1 MLEYLRSAFAA
12 LLANKV
18 RAALTMIGVV
28 IGVLAVTLLVG
39 VGDGAR
45 IYVERTL
52 EGIGANLLIVTPGR
66 RETRGAMAGP
76 HGGNVTRP
84 LVMEDVRALERQGT
98 HIREVTGAT
107 QGGGTIKYKDRRR
120 DTLVFGVGAAFPD
133 IRNMHVG
140 VGTFVRQEDV
150 DARRRVTVLGRTVVR
165 ELFGDESP
173 LGKAVRIGDARYRV
187 IGIMEEKGTSLGM
200 DLDDLVFL
208 PVTAALDL
216 FGTDSLNSILTAAKN
231 KEDVPLAMAEVD
243 DILARRR
250 HGERE
255 VTVQSQDDLLAT
267 FGSLTNAMTW
277 MLLAIASISLVVG
290 GIGIMNIMLVSVR
303 ERTREIGVRR
313 ALGATRADVL
323 WQFLVESMAISILG
337 GLLGL
342 GLGVAV
348 SLAVRSAAPDVP
360 LEVSPW
366 IAMVALSSAV
376 VVGVVSGVVPARRAA
391 LLDPVEALRYE

>member
-1 MLEYLRSAFAA
+1 MLEYLRSAFSA

-18 RAALTMIGVV
+18 RAALTMLGVV

-45 IYVERTL
+45 LYIERTL
-52 EGIGANLLIVTPGR
+52 EGIGANLLFVSPGR
-66 RETRGAMAGP
+66 RETRGSMGGP

-98 HIREVTGAT
+98 LIREVTGAT

-133 IRNMHVG
+133 LRNMHVG
-140 VGTFVRQEDV
+140 VGSFVRQEDV
-150 DARRRVTVLGRTVVR
+150 DARRRVAVLGRTVVR
-165 ELFGDESP
+165 ELFGDENP
-173 LGKAVRIGDARYRV
+173 LGKSVRIGEARYRV
-187 IGIMEEKGTSLGM
+187 SGIMEEKGASLGM
-200 DLDDLVFL
+200 DLDDLVFI
-208 PVTAALDL
+208 PVTSALDL
-216 FGTDSLNSILTAAKN
+216 FGTDSLSSIMTAAKN
-231 KEDVPLAMAEVD
+231 KDDVPLAMKEVD

-267 FGSLTNAMTW
+267 FGQLTNAMTW

-313 ALGATRADVL
+313 ALGATRSDIL
-323 WQFLVESMAISILG
+323 WQFLVESMAISVIG
-337 GLLGL
+337 GLVGLGL
-342 GLGVAV
+342 GLGIAF
-348 SLAVRSAAPDVP
+348 AIRSAAPDVP
-360 LEVSPW
+360 IAVSPW
-366 IAMVALSSAV
+366 IATVALASAV
-376 VVGVVSGVVPARRAA
+376 VVGVISGVVPARRAA
-391 LLDPVEALRYE
+391 KLDPVEALRYE